1 MEETEVLN
9 TEETEER
16 NPERFETGLR
26 DQSDSYTVR
35 EILQE
40 YHFLNN
46 EFMFAMDLLMY
57 IFDRMEVGQTD
68 IYNLDSTE
76 YYYEKRKV
84 KHEDS
89 NLYEDYIFR
98 DILQSAFQGTVNK
111 AKEFFGYSVD
121 DWEGRA
127 ERYRTLAV
135 KISDKYFKNLI
146 RHIDSLL
153 FDLKELFHDFYKDYN
168 VFSDWFS
175 FSDVLDSLPGLDLVE
190 QRDLVTRTMAK
201 CKEYCIKDGYKTV
214 KKEQEDEYIEKCR
227 RMVDL
232 IDFQEKN
239 GISINPT
246 YAEIEEWEKE
256 PEERN
261 VAQRQIQIQEQS
273 QEQRQIQIQEQ
284 SQEHNQEHNQEQDY
298 KPVPETDITLNRQF
312 LALYYML
319 NELDNKA
326 FSRNKSEIA
335 RFIQMLTGKNYDN
348 IYKRT
353 KNPLKDPSERTSAKY
368 QSDIQFVKDCFR
380 NLGLVGIVRKIEN
393 DNLIE

>member
-98 DILQSAFQGTVNK
+98 DILQSTFQGTVNK

-121 DWEGRA
+121 DWDGRA
-127 ERYRTLAV
+127 ERYRLLAV
-135 KISDKYFKNLI
+135 KITDKYLKNLI
-146 RHIDSLL
+146 WHIDILL

-175 FSDVLDSLPGLDLVE
+175 FSNVLDSLPGLELVE
-190 QRDLVTRTMAK
+190 QRDLVTRTMAQ

-273 QEQRQIQIQEQ
+273 QEQSQEQ
-284 SQEHNQEHNQEQDY
+284 NQEQNQEQDY

-353 KNPLKDPSERTSAKY
+353 KNPIKDPSERTSAKY

>member
-127 ERYRTLAV
+127 ERYRSLAV

>member
-57 IFDRMEVGQTD
+57 IFDRMEVGQMD

-127 ERYRTLAV
+127 ERYRSLAV

>member
-1 MEETEVLN
+1 M
-9 TEETEER
+9 EETEER

-26 DQSDSYTVR
+26 DQLDSYTVG

-57 IFDRMEVGQTD
+57 VFDRMELREAD
-68 IYNLDSTE
+68 MSNLDSTE

-98 DILQSAFQGTVNK
+98 DILQSTFQGTVNK

-121 DWEGRA
+121 DWDGRA
-127 ERYRTLAV
+127 ERYRLLAV
-135 KISDKYFKNLI
+135 KITDKYLKNLI
-146 RHIDSLL
+146 WHIDILL

-175 FSDVLDSLPGLDLVE
+175 FSNVLDSLPGLELVE
-190 QRDLVTRTMAK
+190 QRDLVTRTMAQ

-227 RMVDL
+227 RMVEL

-273 QEQRQIQIQEQ
+273 QEQ
-284 SQEHNQEHNQEQDY
+284 SQEHNQEQDY

-353 KNPLKDPSERTSAKY
+353 KNPIKDPSERTSAKY

>member
-127 ERYRTLAV
+127 ERYRSLAV

-273 QEQRQIQIQEQ
+273 QEQ

>member
-127 ERYRTLAV
+127 ERYRSLAV

-298 KPVPETDITLNRQF
+298 RPVPETDITLNRQF

>member
-98 DILQSAFQGTVNK
+98 DILQSTFQGTVNK

-121 DWEGRA
+121 DWDGRA
-127 ERYRTLAV
+127 ERYRLLAV
-135 KISDKYFKNLI
+135 KITDKYLKNLI
-146 RHIDSLL
+146 WHIDILL

-175 FSDVLDSLPGLDLVE
+175 FSDVLDSLPGLELVE
-190 QRDLVTRTMAK
+190 KRDLVTRTMAK

-227 RMVDL
+227 RMVEL

-298 KPVPETDITLNRQF
+298 RPVPETDITLNRQF

-353 KNPLKDPSERTSAKY
+353 KNPIKDPSERTSAKY

>member
-127 ERYRTLAV
+127 EAV
-135 KISDKYFKNLI
+135 PLQSPFMKRALINLHCLGDEALVAAP
-146 RHIDSLL
+146 RQQ
-153 FDLKELFHDFYKDYN
+153 
-168 VFSDWFS
+168 S
-175 FSDVLDSLPGLDLVE
+175 FQP
-190 QRDLVTRTMAK
+190 
-201 CKEYCIKDGYKTV
+201 
-214 KKEQEDEYIEKCR
+214 
-227 RMVDL
+227 
-232 IDFQEKN
+232 
-239 GISINPT
+239 
-246 YAEIEEWEKE
+246 
-256 PEERN
+256 
-261 VAQRQIQIQEQS
+261 
-273 QEQRQIQIQEQ
+273 
-284 SQEHNQEHNQEQDY
+284 
-298 KPVPETDITLNRQF
+298 
-312 LALYYML
+312 
-319 NELDNKA
+319 
-326 FSRNKSEIA
+326 
-335 RFIQMLTGKNYDN
+335 
-348 IYKRT
+348 
-353 KNPLKDPSERTSAKY
+353 
-368 QSDIQFVKDCFR
+368 
-380 NLGLVGIVRKIEN
+380 
-393 DNLIE
+393 

>member
-1 MEETEVLN
+1 M
-9 TEETEER
+9 EETEER

-26 DQSDSYTVR
+26 DQLDSYTVG

-57 IFDRMEVGQTD
+57 VFDRMELREAD
-68 IYNLDSTE
+68 MSNLDSTE

-98 DILQSAFQGTVNK
+98 DILQSTFQGTVNK

-121 DWEGRA
+121 DWDGRA
-127 ERYRTLAV
+127 ERYRSLAV
-135 KISDKYFKNLI
+135 KISDKYYKDMI
-146 RHIDSLL
+146 WHIDSLL
-153 FDLKELFHDFYKDYN
+153 FHLKVLARDFYSGNNELISWYSFSELFDGIQ
-168 VFSDWFS
+168 
-175 FSDVLDSLPGLDLVE
+175 GLDLDE
-190 QRDLVTRTMAK
+190 QRQLVTRTMAEFK
-201 CKEYCIKDGYKTV
+201 EICLIDGYANIKKEY
-214 KKEQEDEYIEKCR
+214 EDEFFSKCQKL
-227 RMVDL
+227 VDL
-232 IDFQEKN
+232 IDFKIKN

-246 YAEIEEWEKE
+246 YAEIEEWQKD
-256 PEERN
+256 PEEKN
-261 VAQRQIQIQEQS
+261 IAQS
-273 QEQRQIQIQEQ
+273 QT
-284 SQEHNQEHNQEQDY
+284 QEQDQDQTQEQDH
-298 KPVPETDITLNRQF
+298 KPIPETDITLNRQF

-353 KNPLKDPSERTSAKY
+353 KNPIKDPSERTSAKY

>member
-1 MEETEVLN
+1 M
-9 TEETEER
+9 EETEER

-26 DQSDSYTVR
+26 DQLDSYTVG

-57 IFDRMEVGQTD
+57 VFDRMELREAD
-68 IYNLDSTE
+68 MSNLDSTE

-98 DILQSAFQGTVNK
+98 DILQSTFQGTVNK

-121 DWEGRA
+121 DWDGRA
-127 ERYRTLAV
+127 ERYRLLAV
-135 KISDKYFKNLI
+135 KITDKYLKNLI
-146 RHIDSLL
+146 WHIDILL

-175 FSDVLDSLPGLDLVE
+175 FSDVLDSLPGLELVE
-190 QRDLVTRTMAK
+190 QRDLVTRTMAQ

-227 RMVDL
+227 RMVEL

-273 QEQRQIQIQEQ
+273 QEQ
-284 SQEHNQEHNQEQDY
+284 NQEQDY

-353 KNPLKDPSERTSAKY
+353 KNPIKDPSERTSAKY